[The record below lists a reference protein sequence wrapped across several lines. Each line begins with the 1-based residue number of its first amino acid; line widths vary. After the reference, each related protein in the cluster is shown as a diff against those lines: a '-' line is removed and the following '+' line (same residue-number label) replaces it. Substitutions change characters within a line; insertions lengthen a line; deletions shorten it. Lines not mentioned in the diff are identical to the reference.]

1 MRAKGR
7 HRHEEDKVEAGQQG
21 SEKAF
26 QGQMRCNN
34 WGAAPWEFRVPGRTP
49 WGGWSENIKLRLRAG
64 QATRA
69 PTLH

>member
-21 SEKAF
+21 SEKAS

-34 WGAAPWEFRVPGRTP
+34 WGGSSMGIQSTREDSMGWVVS
-49 WGGWSENIKLRLRAG
+49 GGQQTVGTVKR
-64 QATRA
+64 
-69 PTLH
+69 